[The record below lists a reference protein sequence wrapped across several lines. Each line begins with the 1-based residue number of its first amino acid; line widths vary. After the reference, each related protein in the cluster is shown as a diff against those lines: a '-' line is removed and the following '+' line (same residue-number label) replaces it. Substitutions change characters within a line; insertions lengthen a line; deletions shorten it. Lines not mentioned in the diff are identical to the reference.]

1 VPLSSETLEAKRQ
14 EALQQ
19 LQKIEVHPSET
30 EEFDSDIATIR
41 EGVFY
46 VPVSEN
52 GEALNSFIVLDG
64 ILYIFQFTIA
74 GNHFIKPGF
83 LKLFGKCKGVPPKE
97 KWRSVFVIPHGLTRS
112 CPELNSPLN
121 ELHPYSAMVSV
132 PHQGKEQI

>member
-83 LKLFGKCKGVPPKE
+83 LKLFG
-97 KWRSVFVIPHGLTRS
+97 
-112 CPELNSPLN
+112 
-121 ELHPYSAMVSV
+121 
-132 PHQGKEQI
+132 